1 MKYLTLHETV
11 INETVLIMN
20 AVFDK
25 LKTPL
30 IIRRIRRSDIIWQQR
45 KARRNLLQPEK
56 NQLNW
61 KWLFNEYRKNKP
73 AESGVEQTAYV
84 FCLKNPPQERAAFL
98 LKSCWFEEN
107 DLEINALENF
117 YRKTPTHPLK
127 GQMLYFSLCIM
138 VTYAEGLDQNNFL
151 EKEKSRFLIK
161 DIVNEDVMRFYMSE
175 APLAQLAGKMECESN
190 YFLLSEYMNSKLN
203 NRTL

>member
-20 AVFDK
+20 TVFDK

-107 DLEINALENF
+107 NLEINALENF
-117 YRKTPTHPLK
+117 YRKTPEHPLK
-127 GQMLYFSLCIM
+127 RKMLFFSLCIM
-138 VTYAEGLDQNNFL
+138 VTYANSLDGNKL
-151 EKEKSRFLIK
+151 LVKEKTRFIIK
-161 DIVNEDVMRFYMSE
+161 DVVNEVVMRFYMSE
-175 APLAQLAGKMECESN
+175 APLTKVAGKMECESN
-190 YFLLSEYMNSKLN
+190 YFLLDEYMKSKLN

>member
-1 MKYLTLHETV
+1 MEYLTLHEVV

-56 NQLNW
+56 HQLNW
-61 KWLFNEYRKNKP
+61 KWLFNQYRKNNP
-73 AESGVEQTAYV
+73 TESGVEQTAYV

-98 LKSCWFEEN
+98 LKSCSFNEN
-107 DLEINALENF
+107 NLEINALENF
-117 YRKTPTHPLK
+117 FRKTPTHPLK

-138 VTYAEGLDQNNFL
+138 VTYAEGLDQNKFL

-175 APLAQLAGKMECESN
+175 APLKQLAGKMECESN
-190 YFLLSEYMNSKLN
+190 YFLLSKYMHSKLN

>member
-25 LKTPL
+25 LKIPL

-84 FCLKNPPQERAAFL
+84 FCLKNPPQE
-98 LKSCWFEEN
+98 
-107 DLEINALENF
+107 
-117 YRKTPTHPLK
+117 
-127 GQMLYFSLCIM
+127 
-138 VTYAEGLDQNNFL
+138 
-151 EKEKSRFLIK
+151 
-161 DIVNEDVMRFYMSE
+161 
-175 APLAQLAGKMECESN
+175 
-190 YFLLSEYMNSKLN
+190 
-203 NRTL
+203 

>member
-56 NQLNW
+56 HQLNW
-61 KWLFNEYRKNKP
+61 KWLFNE
-73 AESGVEQTAYV
+73 
-84 FCLKNPPQERAAFL
+84 F
-98 LKSCWFEEN
+98 
-107 DLEINALENF
+107 
-117 YRKTPTHPLK
+117 RKTNPQSLELSKPLTCFVLK
-127 GQMLYFSLCIM
+127 IRHRSG
-138 VTYAEGLDQNNFL
+138 
-151 EKEKSRFLIK
+151 R
-161 DIVNEDVMRFYMSE
+161 
-175 APLAQLAGKMECESN
+175 
-190 YFLLSEYMNSKLN
+190 LSC
-203 NRTL
+203 